1 MNFQAYKQNHELMNN
16 ALNELKP
23 NVKTLGIINKH
34 GRLVECVGTKFKI
47 KKDKQDI
54 LFMEFALFNSM
65 QQNFDQD
72 FGQVHYN
79 ILTRKN
85 LKVVTFPGSNNLLF
99 FSILAPEA
107 NPQQIV
113 PLLLHLLQT
122 DIIIA

>member
-54 LFMEFALFNSM
+54 LFMEFALFNAV
-65 QQNFDQD
+65 QGKFNT
-72 FGQVHYN
+72 
-79 ILTRKN
+79 IR
-85 LKVVTFPGSNNLLF
+85 
-99 FSILAPEA
+99 I
-107 NPQQIV
+107 
-113 PLLLHLLQT
+113 
-122 DIIIA
+122 